1 MTPRGVTSVNSLAF
15 KVNSFFFLINVIDFQ
30 KMPIIVKDYT
40 WQETEGELIICLPL
54 KGVSSTKVDIFSTDQ
69 YIKVSYPP
77 YLFEVHLLKPV
88 VEAQSTAKIGNG
100 VITFRLIKIEPGH
113 WSRLHSQESEDKDA
127 MAEKRAE
134 AVAHSQRADAELRE
148 ERAKKKREEEQYAI
162 QQQMKQEQEERGR
175 IEREKQEERDRA
187 TKELEEWK
195 IDEQRIREKVRQW
208 GTPVSQQQQQQQRD
222 DPHTEEALS
231 VPPPRHTGKI
241 QISFTPRA
249 FTTPSRESKAEL
261 EEDYLARMAAARR
274 IKDPEK
280 KEEDINEKNPEF
292 LKDRGIEFFKAENYQ
307 AAINVFSQA
316 ISLNDSLPH
325 LFSNRAACY
334 LVTGDHERCIAD
346 CSRALE
352 LFFPVVPSNYMQ
364 RAKAFARRGT
374 AYANLAQLDLALQD
388 YGAAVKLAPDDGKLK
403 DDFER
408 LKAALLSDTVR

>member
-1 MTPRGVTSVNSLAF
+1 
-15 KVNSFFFLINVIDFQ
+15 
-30 KMPIIVKDYT
+30 MPILVKDYT
-40 WQETEGELIICLPL
+40 WQETEGELIISLPL
-54 KGVSSTKVDIFSTDQ
+54 KGVGSNKVDIFSTDQ

-77 YLFEVHLLKPV
+77 YLFEVHLFKPV
-88 VEAQSTAKIGNG
+88 FEAQSTAKIGNG
-100 VITFRLIKIEPGH
+100 VITFRLIKKESGH
-113 WSRLHSQESEDKDA
+113 WGRLHSHESEDKDV
-127 MAEKRAE
+127 MAAKRAE

-162 QQQMKQEQEERGR
+162 QQQMKQEQEERDR

-195 IDEQRIREKVRQW
+195 IDEQRIREKVRKL
-208 GTPVSQQQQQQQRD
+208 GTPIPLQQQRCE
-222 DPHTEEALS
+222 PLTEEELS
-231 VPPPRHTGKI
+231 IPPPRHSGKI

-249 FTTPSRESKAEL
+249 FTTPSRESKVEL

-316 ISLNDSLPH
+316 ISLNDCLPH

-334 LVTGDHERCIAD
+334 LVTGNHERCIAD

-403 DDFER
+403 DDFEK
-408 LKAALLSDTVR
+408 LKAAALLSDTAR